1 MSFFYGCVIALEI
14 EAATALSAWFAVRL
28 WQVLS

>member
-1 MSFFYGCVIALEI
+1 MDFFHGCVIALEI
-14 EAATALSAWFAVRL
+14 EAATALSALFAVRL